1 MAWRR
6 KSRVKE
12 TALTLVFHEKRKP
25 VDETNLGH
33 VRLQTSSFSVH
44 THFLSVYLHQAMTS
58 SEGAPQTAESIAADV
73 VWRCQT
79 LLHEMGLLRQ
89 RLFTLQGENQHI
101 SGLATQISSITT
113 EKLAAESYLAS
124 LDDGSTPW
132 RGNAE
137 ARFRSNNIP
146 AVDQVWNIIKKCRHI
161 TSVQHRIQTSKV
173 RSVNGLGV
181 VGQKAKPI
189 KAKTSAGKKAIGE
202 DGVWVNAVVD
212 GVCIHS
218 KCSFFS

>member
-1 MAWRR
+1 
-6 KSRVKE
+6 
-12 TALTLVFHEKRKP
+12 
-25 VDETNLGH
+25 
-33 VRLQTSSFSVH
+33 
-44 THFLSVYLHQAMTS
+44 MTFD
-58 SEGAPQTAESIAADV
+58 EGAPQTAESIAVDV
-73 VWRCQT
+73 VRRCQT

-124 LDDGSTPW
+124 LEEGNTPW

-146 AVDQVWNIIKKCRHI
+146 AVEQVWNIIKKGRHI
-161 TSVQHRIQTSKV
+161 TSVQHRIHTPRAK
-173 RSVNGLGV
+173 SVDGSGV
-181 VGQKAKPI
+181 LGQKAKPI
-189 KAKTSAGKKAIGE
+189 QGKSVAGKKLLGE

-212 GVCIHS
+212 GVSIHS
-218 KCSFFS
+218 R